1 LPDENSLSTGP
12 GKMDIRGLAVA
23 FGQTNVL
30 RNLDLA
36 LPSGEARV
44 ILGPNGAGK
53 STLFNA
59 LSGLVKPRSG
69 SIHIGGQSVIGKDP
83 HLLARHFITRSFQVP
98 QLSPDLSG
106 AEHIRLALASPSA
119 VREKESWTSEHS
131 RASAAGILNSFH
143 LDHLAG
149 VFPSAMT
156 HAERKML
163 DVAIAMS
170 RTMPVLLLD
179 EAVAGLGPAEKDF
192 MRTLVLRHIG
202 KSTIIL
208 IEHDTDFIA
217 GLGLPILFMDQG
229 RFLFEGSFS
238 EVERMAKEAGVYF

>member
-1 LPDENSLSTGP
+1 
-12 GKMDIRGLAVA
+12 MDIRGLAVTL
-23 FGQTNVL
+23 GQTQVL
-30 RNLDLA
+30 RNLDLTLA
-36 LPSGEARV
+36 SGEARV

-53 STLFNA
+53 STFFNT

-69 SIHIGGQSVIGKDP
+69 SIHIGGQSVIGKSP

-98 QLSPDLSG
+98 QLSPDLSA
-106 AEHIRLALASPSA
+106 AEHIRLALASPCA
-119 VREKESWTSEHS
+119 VREKERWTPERL
-131 RASAAGILNSFH
+131 RASTSGVLNSFH
-143 LDHLAG
+143 LAHLAD

-156 HAERKML
+156 HAERKIL

-170 RTMPVLLLD
+170 RTMPILLLD

-192 MRTLVLRHIG
+192 MRTLVLRHVG
-202 KSTIIL
+202 KATIIL

-238 EVERMAKEAGVYF
+238 DVECRAKEADVYF